1 MSHVCLVRSAI
12 RQAGTFAQITWLCFG
27 FVLLS
32 TPVDNAIAAQQ
43 TAVNALEPQ
52 VEDDDGQPVR
62 QTENRRKGYLV
73 QVALPINARVQE
85 QVESTLGR
93 ILEQTTAVTEAA
105 QRPVVVLE
113 FDTSNGQNGRGSR
126 LGSCLD
132 LSRFLISNEV
142 SGIELVAYVPG
153 PKGFY
158 EATEPGSIQPKS
170 ELLGHAVLVALACNH
185 LVMHRDASIGQAGID
200 EPSIDDGLRNT
211 YRQISAKRLTLP
223 IEVALSMLDSNQ
235 SLYRV
240 DVGDGKVVYVDRAEL
255 LRLEG
260 TGKVVQ
266 SETMSEP
273 GSLPLYTSQMLST
286 FQLLRHRVEARGDL
300 AQRFRLTP
308 DSLEGDPTLGAP
320 WNAVHVSV
328 TGAVDE
334 REVSWVLNALNQLD
348 PNVNLILITIES
360 EGGNPTQCLRLAS
373 RLAEY
378 DSTKSRTVAYIPKFA
393 KGPSTLIALSCD
405 HIVMGPDAVLG
416 GTSRAVKP
424 TGNELFREPLQEL
437 AIKSDRDWS
446 LLQALAD
453 PQHSLSL
460 WSHKDTGQL
469 RLMSA
474 EQQKELTDEEQSDW
488 LPLRELSVENGI
500 IGREAESMFVA
511 RYLVDDFPQI
521 KSLYQLQRDPVAL
534 TPTLTDRWIHN
545 LARFLTSPWVTA
557 WLLFGAMF
565 FLMTEMSTPGV
576 GLPGF
581 LGTLCLLLFFW
592 SQSCNGN
599 VHWLEVLLFV
609 VGLAFVL
616 LELFVLPGMG
626 VFGLGG
632 IGMIFV
638 SIVLAMQTFVIP
650 RTAEDYAQLPVS
662 LSMIFAAVAGLL
674 VAMFFFRKYLAH
686 MPVFKRLM
694 LNSPGS
700 DDSLL
705 DMDQRESMVNWQHL
719 LGQSGRTVT
728 PLVPAGKAKFGHEVI
743 DVVSEGLLI
752 DPEQPVVVIEVSGN
766 RVVVRPDDE

>member
-1 MSHVCLVRSAI
+1 MKPLFNANPEIRLRDSR
-12 RQAGTFAQITWLCFG
+12 RQAAWLGFG
-27 FVLLS
+27 LLVLLL
-32 TPVDNAIAAQQ
+32 PFGRAIDAQELEANAPTSQGADEA
-43 TAVNALEPQ
+43 NAT
-52 VEDDDGQPVR
+52 
-62 QTENRRKGYLV
+62 TENRRKGYLV

-85 QVESTLGR
+85 QVENTLRR
-93 ILEQTTAVTEAA
+93 IVEQTTDVTAAA

-142 SGIELVAYVPG
+142 SGVELVAYVPG

-158 EATEPGSIQPKS
+158 EASEPGSVQPKS

-185 LVMHRDASIGQAGID
+185 LVMHRDSSIGQAGID
-200 EPSIDDGLRNT
+200 EPAIDEGLRNT

-223 IEVALSMLDSNQ
+223 IEVALSMLDSGQ

-240 DVGDGKVVYVDRAEL
+240 DVGDGKVVFVDRTEL

-260 TGKVVQ
+260 SGKVVQ

-273 GSLPLYTSQMLST
+273 GSLPLYSSQTLSK
-286 FQLLRHRVEARGDL
+286 FQLLRHRVDARGDV

-308 DSLEGDPTLGAP
+308 DSLEGDPTLGAE
-320 WNAVHVSV
+320 WNAVHVSL
-328 TGAVDE
+328 TGAIEE
-334 REVSWVLNALNQLD
+334 REISWVLNALNQLD
-348 PNVNLILITIES
+348 EKVNLILISIES

-378 DSTKSRTVAYIPKFA
+378 DSTKSRTVAYIPKAA
-393 KGPSTLIALSCD
+393 KGPAALIALACD

-416 GTSRAVKP
+416 GTPRDKKP
-424 TGNELFREPLQEL
+424 NGEELLTEPLREL
-437 AIKSDRDWS
+437 ANKIDRDWS
-446 LLQALAD
+446 MLQALAD
-453 PQHSLSL
+453 PKHSLSL
-460 WSHKDTGQL
+460 WSHKATGQL

-474 EQQKELTDEEQSDW
+474 EQQKELRVEEMADW
-488 LPLRELSVENGI
+488 LPLRELSVADGI
-500 IGREAESMFVA
+500 VGREAESMFVA

-521 KSLYQLQRDPVAL
+521 KSLYQLQKDPMAL
-534 TPTLTDRWIHN
+534 TPTLTDRWVRN

-609 VGLAFVL
+609 VGVGFVL
-616 LELFVLPGMG
+616 LEFFVLPGTG

-632 IGMIFV
+632 VGMIFV
-638 SIVLAMQTFVIP
+638 SIVLAMQTFIIP
-650 RTAEDYAQLPVS
+650 RTSEEYAQLPVS
-662 LSMIFAAVAGLL
+662 LSMIFAAIAGVL

-705 DMDQRESMVNWQHL
+705 DIDQRESMVNWQHL
-719 LGQSGRTVT
+719 MGQRGRTLT

-752 DPEQPVVVIEVSGN
+752 DPNQSVVVVEVSGN
-766 RVVVRPDDE
+766 RVVVRTDEA